1 MPGMVRNGQQGGLPG
16 TVEIS

>member
-1 MPGMVRNGQQGGLPG
+1 MGTVPHFALDWLPG